1 MALPWLVVAG
11 ALGAC
16 WGAVLPGLIARF
28 AVAWPEDE
36 ALAPPGDAPA
46 RTAAPTVPTG
56 GGPRVRAPI
65 AAGRR
70 YPAGGCWCRSRPWS
84 ARCRPPRWARRRHS
98 RPSSCSR
105 PSRCRWPPSTCWC
118 CGCPDPLVGALAGGG
133 LALLGLAAIVDRAGG
148 ALLRALAAAAVC
160 AAGYALVALVLRS
173 QLGFGDVK
181 LGAALGLYLGWFG
194 WPAVVAGVVLA
205 PVVNLPL
212 VIGLLVS
219 GRTDRRAAA
228 PFGPAMLAAALA
240 AVTLVGLR

>member
-1 MALPWLVVAG
+1 VAVPWLVVAG

-36 ALAPPGDAPA
+36 
-46 RTAAPTVPTG
+46 
-56 GGPRVRAPI
+56 VRAPAWRRTCPHCGADRPHWWRASGRCPDCGRAPMPGRWVLVPVTAVI
-65 AAGRR
+65 CAVPAAAVGPTAAL
-70 YPAGGCWCRSRPWS
+70 PAVVLLAALAVPLAAIDLLVLRL
-84 ARCRPPRWARRRHS
+84 
-98 RPSSCSR
+98 
-105 PSRCRWPPSTCWC
+105 
-118 CGCPDPLVGALAGGG
+118 PDPLVGALAGGG
-133 LALLGLAAIVDRAGG
+133 LALLGLAAIVDRDGG